1 MNEQPCEWIREFLET
16 AEPGDGIG
24 VDRPDGRHL
33 AGEFANFDGRHLWL
47 VLDSEVIEIPF
58 GEITRVVIEHVIEEH
73 VAH

>member
-1 MNEQPCEWIREFLET
+1 MTEQPREWIREFLDSS
-16 AEPGDGIG
+16 EPGNGIG
-24 VDRPDGRHL
+24 IDLRDGRHL

-58 GEITRVVIEHVIEEH
+58 GEITRVVIEHVIEEQ